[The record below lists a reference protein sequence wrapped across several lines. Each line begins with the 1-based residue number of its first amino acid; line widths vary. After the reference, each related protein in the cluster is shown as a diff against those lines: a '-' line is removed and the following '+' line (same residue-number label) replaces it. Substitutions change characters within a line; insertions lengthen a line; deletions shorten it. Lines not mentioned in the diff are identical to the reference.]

1 MDNEKDIKQNYLNII
16 MILLNAYVNWKFEAI
31 DNNGKPTSQ
40 FNLWYKML
48 NHIEPNVL
56 EVVVIDYIKD
66 NIYPPSSPASLI
78 QHYKKMYKEL
88 VKVDASSEFDYAREI
103 YKNTRKGNYLVERT
117 CEILEKEGRLVT
129 ANAFRSI
136 KGRFHQ
142 DADELEINKWGRM
155 DFIEYFNHESE
166 LLIDEQVKR
175 GGVVL
180 IENKGKL
187 MIEENE

>member
-48 NHIEPNVL
+48 EHIEPDVL

-88 VKVDASSEFDYAREI
+88 VKVDASSEFDYARDV
-103 YKNTRKGNYLVERT
+103 YKTKGRYDVERT
-117 CEILEKEGRLVT
+117 CELLEQEGKVVS
-129 ANAFRSI
+129 ANAYRSI
-136 KGRFHQ
+136 KGHFHPEALSS
-142 DADELEINKWGRM
+142 DIDKWARK
-155 DFIEYFNHESE
+155 DFIEHFNHESE

-187 MIEENE
+187 MIGE